1 MGDYMKGKLQL
12 FGAAAFALSLIA
24 TGAAP
29 FLAAA
34 DTDPTTGA
42 QVNCANLPL
51 VEGTSICLPNAA
63 ERIILAPGQ
72 EATRSFTVKNGGNT
86 TYSLEVTPDLFLPS
100 ADAGERF
107 SHDGVFTEIRRWIS
121 VDRTEF
127 RNIAPGETITINY
140 TINTPASAPAG
151 AQYAGINVKTMEDG
165 TDAMVAQKQLQFR
178 IFAQVSGDT
187 VERGEVVAFD
197 IPQWVRSGDLKTSL
211 SVRNSGN
218 TDFVSTNTLVVK
230 SLFGKEVFRTPATA
244 ENSVFL
250 YPQSEPVSVE
260 LTFAEPRFGLYYVT
274 QQTVFPQGTTVE
286 NTKLVLVAPTWMV
299 VTFFVGLGA
308 VIVLVGVAVATRIA
322 KSRRFTAE

>member
-1 MGDYMKGKLQL
+1 MRGKLQL
-12 FGAAAFALSLIA
+12 FGAATIALSILMASAPLSVLADSDPA
-24 TGAAP
+24 T
-29 FLAAA
+29 
-34 DTDPTTGA
+34 DN

-72 EATRSFTVKNGGNT
+72 EITRSFTVKNGGST

-107 SHDGVFTEIRRWIS
+107 SHDGVFTEIRRWIT

-140 TINTPASAPAG
+140 TVNTPASAPAG
-151 AQYAGINVKTMEDG
+151 AQYAGINVKTMEDDS
-165 TDAMVAQKQLQFR
+165 DAMVAQKQLQFR
-178 IFAQVSGDT
+178 LFAQVSGDT

-197 IPQWVRSGDLKTSL
+197 IPQWVRNGDLSTSL
-211 SVRNSGN
+211 SIRNSGN

-230 SLFGKEVFRTPATA
+230 SLFGKEVFRTPATSD
-244 ENSVFL
+244 NSVFL
-250 YPQSEPVSVE
+250 YPQSEPVSVD
-260 LTFAEPRFGLYYVT
+260 LTFSEPRFGLYYVT
-274 QQTVFPQGTTVE
+274 QQTVFPLDETVE

-308 VIVLVGVAVATRIA
+308 IIVLVGIAVATRIA